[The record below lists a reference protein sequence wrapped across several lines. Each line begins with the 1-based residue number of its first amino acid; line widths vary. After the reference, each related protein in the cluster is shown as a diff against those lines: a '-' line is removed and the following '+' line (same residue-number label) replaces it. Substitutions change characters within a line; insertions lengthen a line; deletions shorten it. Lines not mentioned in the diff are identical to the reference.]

1 MKYIYKY
8 KILHILFWIG
18 YALFWVPLSMK
29 LNHITFGDAV
39 LSIFFWMI
47 GQGTCIYFGVYWI
60 VPRYFHPRRYWTFA
74 IAIVLSI
81 LVCTLFIAGANFI
94 FFPGNHGFSAFF
106 NYVLMANGYSSVFL
120 IAAKIIK
127 DKVVADRR
135 NNQAEKQQ
143 MQQELRFLRTQMN
156 PHFLFNAINSIYVL
170 IRKDPETAA
179 QTLAKFSDMMRY
191 QLYECNSET
200 IPIEKEIAY
209 MNDYI
214 ALEKL
219 RKGNTVQLNYEVKE
233 SVKDFSI
240 APLLLIAFVEN
251 AFKHLSS
258 EEENYI
264 HILMDRQN
272 NTFTLRI
279 ENSKDEMPT
288 QQEAGGIGQINV
300 KRRLELLYPHQH
312 KLKIYDSPK
321 KYLVLLSIQLS

>member
-1 MKYIYKY
+1 MKLFHKY
-8 KILHILFWIG
+8 KVLHILFWIG
-18 YALFWVPLSMK
+18 YALFWIPFSMK
-29 LNHITFGDAV
+29 MNHITLGN
-39 LSIFFWMI
+39 SIISIIFWMI
-47 GQGTCIYFGVYWI
+47 GQGGCIYFSMYWI
-60 VPRYFHPRRYWTFA
+60 VPRYFHPRLYWKFA
-74 IAIVLSI
+74 LAIVLCI
-81 LVCTLFIAGANFI
+81 LLSSLFVAGIHFIVFRQMPNF
-94 FFPGNHGFSAFF
+94 GAFF
-106 NYVLMANGYSSVFL
+106 SYVLMANAYASVG
-120 IAAKIIK
+120 ITAAKIIK
-127 DKVVADRR
+127 DKIVADRR

-143 MQQELRFLRTQMN
+143 MQHELRFLRAQMN

-170 IRKDPETAA
+170 IRKDPEMAA

-191 QLYECNSET
+191 QLYECNTEM

-240 APLLLIAFVEN
+240 APLLIIAFVEN

-258 EEENYI
+258 DEENYI

-279 ENSKDEMPT
+279 ENSKDEMPV

-300 KRRLELLYPHQH
+300 KRRLELLYPNQHQ
-312 KLKIYDSPK
+312 LKIYDSPK

>member
-1 MKYIYKY
+1 MNLLYRYKVH
-8 KILHILFWIG
+8 HILFWIA
-18 YALFWVPLSMK
+18 YAFFWITFSMK
-29 LNHITFGDAV
+29 MNHMPLGNAI
-39 LSIFFWMI
+39 LSISFWIM
-47 GQGTCIYFGVYWI
+47 GQGACVYLGMYWI
-60 VPRYFHPRRYWTFA
+60 VPRYFHPRNYWKFA
-74 IAIVLSI
+74 LAIMLDI
-81 LVCTLFIAGANFI
+81 LVCTSFIAGIHFTI
-94 FFPGNHGFSAFF
+94 FTRIPHSFFS
-106 NYVLMANGYSSVFL
+106 YVLMANTYAAFGA
-120 IAAKIIK
+120 IAVKIIK

-135 NNQAEKQQ
+135 NNQAEKHQ
-143 MQQELRFLRTQMN
+143 MQHELRFLRAQMN

-191 QLYECNSET
+191 QLYECNTEV

-209 MNDYI
+209 LNDYI

-219 RKGNTVQLNYEVKE
+219 RKGNAVQINYEVKE

-251 AFKHLSS
+251 AFKYLSTGP
-258 EEENYI
+258 ENYI
-264 HILMDRQN
+264 HILLEQQN
-272 NTFTLRI
+272 NTFAFRI
-279 ENSKDEMPT
+279 ENSKDEMPA

-321 KYLVLLSIQLS
+321 KYIVLLSIQLA